1 MTGSS
6 VVIDAGIALRLVT
19 VNDLQARCRNLV
31 DELVKNSLKLCAP
44 MLWACETTS
53 GLTKALYFQQITIDE
68 ARVGLEQLAD
78 LGVALTLPDG
88 LQNRLAFDW
97 TVRLKRAAAYDSY
110 YLALAES
117 LSCDLWT
124 TDSRLV
130 NAVKLGWVRLV
141 G

>member
-117 LSCDLWT
+117 LSCALWT